1 MVSQQ
6 LHQKA
11 TQKEENKPPTMPK
24 PITLLQRLQRISAM
38 AGSGRVPLIMTP
50 TVTCGM
56 SVAMAMLVTTA
67 VLVARMGA
75 LFLLW

>member
-1 MVSQQ
+1 MAFQLAWVHPTQQ
-6 LHQKA
+6 
-11 TQKEENKPPTMPK
+11 EENKPPTMPK
-24 PITLLQRLQRISAM
+24 PITRGHQLQRISAM
-38 AGSGRVPLIMTP
+38 AFGGRVPLIMTP